1 VAKRRRRWRAVNQF
15 WKWIARKRVQT
26 ALVGGRH
33 LGSGKPS
40 PLTRGWRKRSWLLAM
55 HRALLGTARGA
66 TGDVRDHSRGADRED
81 NPWPVRDSDGIPDAP
96 AFERTQERHTAARDV
111 EAVPAPSS
119 AGQPGQHRRKAVW
132 RRKGDAFGSSERQ
145 APCGCVAQ
153 AARPEVERSTGAR
166 VVGRLQK
173 SGRSILLVFDEG
185 SREAN
190 RGDAGQHGA
199 APSPSTGAGQ
209 SDAVGESRRSADV
222 RAGRKGATKL
232 RGNVTGNAKPTH
244 SVSRPRLEPTEGA
257 LGCFLRRL

>member
-1 VAKRRRRWRAVNQF
+1 MSETTRAAPTGKTIPGRCGIPTGSPTRLRSRGRRSGTPRREMSKLFQRRQAQGSRGSIAARRCGVARE
-15 WKWIARKRVQT
+15 
-26 ALVGGRH
+26 
-33 LGSGKPS
+33 
-40 PLTRGWRKRSWLLAM
+40 KRSV
-55 HRALLGTARGA
+55 H
-66 TGDVRDHSRGADRED
+66 
-81 NPWPVRDSDGIPDAP
+81 P
-96 AFERTQERHTAARDV
+96 
-111 EAVPAPSS
+111 
-119 AGQPGQHRRKAVW
+119 
-132 RRKGDAFGSSERQ
+132 ERQ

-153 AARPEVERSTGAR
+153 ASRPEVERSTGAR

-209 SDAVGESRRSADV
+209 SDAVGESRRSADA